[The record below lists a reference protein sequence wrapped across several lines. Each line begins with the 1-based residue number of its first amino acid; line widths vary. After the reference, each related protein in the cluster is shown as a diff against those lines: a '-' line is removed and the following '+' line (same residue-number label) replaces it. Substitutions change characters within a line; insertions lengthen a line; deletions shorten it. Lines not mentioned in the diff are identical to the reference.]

1 MKALS
6 GVAVRAVAAAV
17 PTDVAR
23 TQDYEYLNPEERLR
37 FQKATGIAS
46 RHIVRDG
53 QCASD
58 LCIAA
63 AEQTFEYLDWSRESV
78 GALVLIT
85 QTGDQPVPATAIVIQ
100 QKLGLPQNCVAFD
113 VNLGCSS
120 YPYGLAIVGSMMQSL
135 GINRALLLIGDVSS
149 RVCAKHDKSSW
160 PLFGDAGSATA
171 LELDEHAT
179 PIQLDLMSDGS
190 GKDAIIIPGGGL
202 ASKRPPPLQ
211 GTVQMEASADGTL
224 RRPDNL
230 ILRGA
235 DIFSFAISKVPPS
248 IRRTMEASGRTPN
261 EIDFLV
267 LHQAN
272 KMINDTI
279 AKKTGFTPEKTLTTL
294 AEYGNTSSASIP
306 LTISAHAHCFDIERR
321 VLVCGFGVGLSWGA
335 AALIIPAH
343 TVLPVTETDN
353 VY

>member
-6 GVAVRAVAAAV
+6 GIAVRAVAAAV
-17 PTDVAR
+17 PTDIAR
-23 TQDYEYLNPEERLR
+23 TQDYEYLTPEERHR

-46 RHIVRDG
+46 RRIVVDG

-63 AEQTFEYLDWSRESV
+63 ARNVLDHLDWPPASV
-78 GALVLIT
+78 GALILIT
-85 QTGDQPVPATAIVIQ
+85 QTGDQPVPATSIVIQ
-100 QKLGLPQNCVAFD
+100 EKLGLPQSCVAFD

-120 YPYGLAIVGSMMQSL
+120 YPYGLAIIGSMMQSL
-135 GINRALLLIGDVSS
+135 GIGRALLLIGDVSS

-171 LELDEHAT
+171 LELDDRAP
-179 PIQLDLMSDGS
+179 PIHLDLMSDGS

-202 ASKRPPPLQ
+202 ASKRPPPDD
-211 GTVQMEASADGTL
+211 GAVQLEAGADGTL

-248 IRRTMEASGRTPN
+248 IRRAMDAGGRTSS

-279 AKKTGFTPEKTLTTL
+279 AKKLGFSAEKVPTSI
-294 AEYGNTSSASIP
+294 EHYGNTSSASIP
-306 LTISAHAHCFDIERR
+306 VTLCTNPDLFGETRTVAVS
-321 VLVCGFGVGLSWGA
+321 GFGVGLSWGSA
-335 AALIIPAH
+335 VLQLPANS
-343 TVLPVTETDN
+343 VLACVESNAT
-353 VY
+353 Y